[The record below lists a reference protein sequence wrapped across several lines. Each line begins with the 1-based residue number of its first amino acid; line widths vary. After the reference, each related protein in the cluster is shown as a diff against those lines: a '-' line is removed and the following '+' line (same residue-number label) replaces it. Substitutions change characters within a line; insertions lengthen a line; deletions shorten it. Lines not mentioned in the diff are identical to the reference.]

1 MDDSRQTRHSR
12 GGGITMRIAATLTLL
27 ALLFATAAAQDTE
40 PADTK
45 LTAEEVKITVPAVE
59 ADGETIPAWEIAGTL
74 NLPKGDA
81 PEAGWPAVFF
91 ISGSGSQN
99 RHGKQGGMD
108 LGTTE
113 VLDAV
118 ANAGFAVLR
127 VDDRGTGDTPVG
139 PKGIDPTTI
148 GYTELVSD
156 ARHCVNWLRAHA
168 KVNKE
173 KVFVIGHSE
182 GGVTAPILGGEGLC
196 AGVVCMAGIGR
207 NMYDVIYEQVE
218 DANKRAPK
226 ERRESTMKLQKEL
239 QDAAKDGREP
249 DYAILGEAFAP
260 QVKKIWNQQM
270 KPALAWF
277 HDHFNLDVP
286 AIHAKVKCP
295 AFVAQGEADF
305 QVKADADGRL
315 LAKNL
320 LAGECTDVTF
330 KLYADLDHLFK
341 PCKGRKSSIEMYKE
355 DRRVSEAFL
364 KDLVAWLQARS

>member
-1 MDDSRQTRHSR
+1 
-12 GGGITMRIAATLTLL
+12 MRIAAALPLL
-27 ALLFATAAAQDTE
+27 ALLLNAAAAQDAE

-45 LTAEEVKITVPAVE
+45 FSAEEVKIAVPAIE

-74 NLPKGDA
+74 NLPKGDM

-91 ISGSGSQN
+91 VSGSGTQN
-99 RHGKQGGMD
+99 RHGKQGGLD

-127 VDDRGTGDTPVG
+127 VDDRGTGDTPLG
-139 PKGIDPTTI
+139 PKGIDPTKI
-148 GYTELVSD
+148 GYNDLVAD

-182 GGVTAPILGGEGLC
+182 GGLTAPILGSEGLC

-207 NMYDVIYEQVE
+207 NMYDVIYEQVQ
-218 DANKRAPK
+218 DANAAQPK
-226 ERRESTMKLQKEL
+226 ATRDANLKVQKEF
-239 QDAAKDGREP
+239 QDAAKEGRDP
-249 DYAILGEAFAP
+249 DFNMLGAAAAP
-260 QVKKIWNQQM
+260 QLKKVWNQQM
-270 KPALAWF
+270 KPALNWF
-277 HDHFNLDVP
+277 RDHFNLDVP

-305 QVKADADGRL
+305 QVKAEADGRQ

-341 PCKGRKSSIEMYKE
+341 PCNGRKSTLAMYKE
-355 DRRVSEAFL
+355 DRRVDAAFI
-364 KDLVAWLQARS
+364 KDLVAWLAARA